1 MFSQSYTHYYSHTHT
16 HTRVFKS
23 QNDKPDWPA
32 SHALRA
38 FNQSQRTTLE
48 SGQSV
53 FTRTLFFSQE
63 ERLSS
68 EGGFLSYRKEREKE
82 RKTTL
87 CPNTDPLPTLL
98 TTINIDK

>member
-23 QNDKPDWPA
+23 QNVQPDWPA
-32 SHALRA
+32 SHALLA